1 MSSIEK
7 ELSTYINNIE
17 KDYKSLE
24 DILQNKLLLKD
35 NKLYINYKLKVFQE
49 IFKSLEN
56 SKAKLFNHID
66 DINKNTNKG
75 SQHLH
80 LLSKYPN
87 VIDPKFNTKFS
98 STDLIQQYI
107 GINSFKE
114 LSQKLYSTYATENN
128 NLDNNSLALVENK
141 YSIWKLS
148 AMQKVL
154 RNFISP
160 ETPYYGILIVHG
172 TGVGKTCTAIT
183 IAENFKDYVAEHNTK
198 IQVIRPDEFKRQVFE
213 ISKLKS
219 GEPDMQCTGTTYIDQ
234 LNDQLAFMES
244 VSECENS
251 KNKET
256 QDKACRKVEKVINKK
271 IAEYYDFKSRVI
283 WAKTILKLLKLK
295 TKGLSGITKQRKLI
309 ETIRQEFNNS
319 VIIIDEAHNLRNLD
333 VDISLDD
340 EDEDDNANTNKNK
353 TSSTSSQLNLIQI
366 LEMVSLIAQNVRIVL
381 LSATPMYD
389 RASDIVPLFNLL
401 LLNDHRPRIT
411 EKELFTDDYGTL
423 VKDTGSKKINK
434 VSRGYVSYVRGNDP
448 LNFPLRLNA
457 DITLPQTDIFDIS
470 KYPSY
475 DITGKKKIQS
485 NDKIKHFTL
494 VNCPLSKEHSNAIIN
509 KDKLTTTETKE
520 QPTET
525 TSTQQG
531 ETTYTEDDYK
541 YSVAYST
548 ELQLGNFMYKSPK
561 DASGN
566 FIETYGING
575 FNSCFTK
582 GKSGSYEPISDS
594 ILTKFQQPE
603 LKKYGPKIAKIL
615 SSLEKAT
622 GPIAIYSNYIYG
634 GIIPMVIALE
644 LAGYTR
650 YDGVKEFVKSS
661 TKPSKSKGQYVLY
674 TGDKAM
680 SKGGDKYVGLRSSMI
695 KETNVKVFL
704 FSSAGS
710 EGLSLFGYRE
720 MHIMEPWHNI
730 NLMEQSIGRII
741 RNKSHHHLPPRE
753 RNATVYMYASTFSKE
768 FQDRESIDLRIYS
781 ICEQKAIAIGNIET
795 LLKSNAFDCP
805 VTRELNIR
813 NKDYYGKKVKILNS
827 HGKILE
833 ISLEDIEYSRD
844 TAYQK
849 TGDYVCN
856 VSSSNS
862 KSTPTSKTVLQ
873 TTTTT
878 SKISREYYVELRE
891 LRQLI
896 TKVLQYQGNL
906 SYEDVMNIVKI
917 NLDISKTSRVAIIKK
932 FITALINELKET
944 SKNSIIINNR
954 GELCKIFVFGNSETI
969 NSANSKQILRLLPLN
984 KYDPNLDL
992 LQQAP
997 VPVKIVKKFI
1007 PAVDGQKLDITDP
1020 KYNKRQGVNLQEL
1033 IELKQMRFKEFQ
1045 KKEELN
1051 IGELFG
1057 QISSKVDYLKG
1068 VVSEDKQSS
1077 KFNFSTNFN
1086 MSNKMHVG
1094 KDNVLSAVF
1103 ERLLINEKTFVCMY
1117 IVAKLSTVGYSELS
1131 DFEKSLAHIVY
1142 FQIVLSGELNFL
1154 KNLGSSKSI
1163 TVKNYLDKESIISS
1177 LKHISSSDIKGVIV
1191 ADVNA
1196 IKYYELDG
1204 NKKLDINKLIS
1215 YNYLK
1220 DVYKDNKINLD
1231 KVLKSKY
1238 NKLVSRRIS
1247 RLYGYLVYEK
1257 KFQQPKFKITDYISR
1272 GYKKSVKGIFCA
1284 NKHIGEIEKIIG
1296 MLTTKKFIGE
1306 HELLKTDTKNKK
1318 IYCGDLEMFFRLRN
1332 SIINNSFGS
1341 RLDAGNIYFLNPEQY
1356 YIWQKFSNEF

>member
-7 ELSTYINNIE
+7 ELSTYITNIE

-56 SKAKLFNHID
+56 NKAKLFNHID
-66 DINKNTNKG
+66 DINKNTNTG

-87 VIDPKFNTKFS
+87 IIDPKFNTKFS

-183 IAENFKDYVAEHNTK
+183 IAENFKEYVAEHNTK

-234 LNDQLAFMES
+234 LNDQLTFMES
-244 VSECENS
+244 VSDCENS

-295 TKGLSGITKQRKLI
+295 TKGLTGITKQRKLI

-333 VDISLDD
+333 TDISVDD
-340 EDEDDNANTNKNK
+340 EDADIDTTNTPKQTQ
-353 TSSTSSQLNLIQI
+353 TSNNLNLIQI
-366 LEMVSLIAQNVRIVL
+366 LELVLLIGQNVRIVL

-411 EKELFTDDYGTL
+411 EKDLFTDDYGTL
-423 VKDTGSKKINK
+423 VKDTGAKKINK

-457 DITLPQTDIFDIS
+457 DITLPQSDIYDVS
-470 KYPSY
+470 KYPKY

-485 NDKIKHFTL
+485 QDKIKHFTL

-509 KDKLTTTETKE
+509 KDKFSSSTETA
-520 QPTET
+520 QSN
-525 TSTQQG
+525 TSTKQPEPTSTKQP
-531 ETTYTEDDYK
+531 EPTYTEDDYQ

-548 ELQLGNFMYKSPK
+548 ELQLGNFMYKTPK
-561 DASGN
+561 ETSGN
-566 FIETYGING
+566 FTETYGLNG

-582 GKSGSYEPISDS
+582 GKSGSYEPKDTDKTLSRF
-594 ILTKFQQPE
+594 TMPK
-603 LKKYGPKIAKIL
+603 LKQYGPKIAKIL
-615 SSLEKAT
+615 KSLEKST

-634 GIIPMVIALE
+634 GLIPMVIALE
-644 LAGYTR
+644 LVGYTR
-650 YDGVKEFVKSS
+650 YDGVKEFVKSGI
-661 TKPSKSKGQYVLY
+661 KPTKSKGQYVLF

-695 KETNVKVFL
+695 KEKNVKVFL

-741 RNKSHHHLPPRE
+741 RNKSHHHLPPQE

-813 NKDYYGKKVKILNS
+813 NKDYYGKKVKIQNS

-849 TGDYVCN
+849 SGDYVCN
-856 VSSSNS
+856 VS
-862 KSTPTSKTVLQ
+862 TS
-873 TTTTT
+873 TTTSTTKGGPAATTPSTSQLTNITT
-878 SKISREYYVELRE
+878 SKISRKYYIELRE

-896 TKVLQYQGNL
+896 TKVLQHQGNL
-906 SYEDVMNIVKI
+906 SYEDMMNIVKI
-917 NLDISKTSRVAIIKK
+917 NLDISKTSRIAIIKK
-932 FITALINELKET
+932 FMTALINELKET

-954 GELCKIFVFGNSETI
+954 GELCKIFVFGNSET
-969 NSANSKQILRLLPLN
+969 NHSNNSKQLLRLLPLN

-992 LQQAP
+992 LQQKP
-997 VPVKIVKKFI
+997 ETVKIVKKFI
-1007 PAVDGQKLDITDP
+1007 PAVDGQKLDTTDP
-1020 KYNKRQGVNLQEL
+1020 KYNKRQNVDLQEL

-1051 IGELFG
+1051 LGELFE
-1057 QISSKVDYLKG
+1057 QISDKVDYIHG
-1068 VVSEDKQSS
+1068 IIQEDKQAS

-1086 MSNKMHVG
+1086 VGNKMQVG
-1094 KDNVLSAVF
+1094 MEDILSAVF
-1103 ERLLINEKTFVCMY
+1103 ERLLINEKTFICMY
-1117 IVAKLSTVGYSELS
+1117 LVAKLSTVGYSELS
-1131 DFEKSLAHIVY
+1131 DIEKSLSHIVY

-1154 KNLGSSKSI
+1154 K
-1163 TVKNYLDKESIISS
+1163 
-1177 LKHISSSDIKGVIV
+1177 
-1191 ADVNA
+1191 
-1196 IKYYELDG
+1196 
-1204 NKKLDINKLIS
+1204 
-1215 YNYLK
+1215 
-1220 DVYKDNKINLD
+1220 
-1231 KVLKSKY
+1231 
-1238 NKLVSRRIS
+1238 
-1247 RLYGYLVYEK
+1247 
-1257 KFQQPKFKITDYISR
+1257 
-1272 GYKKSVKGIFCA
+1272 
-1284 NKHIGEIEKIIG
+1284 
-1296 MLTTKKFIGE
+1296 
-1306 HELLKTDTKNKK
+1306 
-1318 IYCGDLEMFFRLRN
+1318 
-1332 SIINNSFGS
+1332 
-1341 RLDAGNIYFLNPEQY
+1341 
-1356 YIWQKFSNEF
+1356 